1 MLDTQV
7 APASP
12 LRDLRQQL
20 LVKPATLPAIF
31 QTGDRIL
38 AATAVSVGDPAA
50 IPADLPSQRVAVLGS
65 VTIDY
70 LSRAVACAILTE
82 GTAPV
87 VYQAPFGAYIQ
98 EILDPASPLHGF
110 GPELAVI
117 APTWRDLIAPLP
129 IGASAAEVG
138 AALEAKVGLFAA
150 LWDRLSAKQ
159 VRIIQHTMVPPTARY
174 CGIA

>member
-1 MLDTQV
+1 MLDSPV
-7 APASP
+7 APAR
-12 LRDLRQQL
+12 LLLDLRQKL
-20 LVKPATLPAIF
+20 LAKPPTLPAIF

-38 AATAVSVGDPAA
+38 AATADPTA
-50 IPADLPSQRVAVLGS
+50 ISPNLPTERVAVLGS

-70 LSRAVACAILTE
+70 LSRAVACGILAE

-110 GPELAVI
+110 GPDLAVI

-129 IGASAAEVG
+129 IGASAGEVD
-138 AALEAKVGLFAA
+138 AALEAKVGLFGT
-150 LWDRLSAKQ
+150 LWDRLGSKQ
-159 VRIIQHTMVPPTARY
+159 VRIIRAYPVNADTHYM
-174 CGIA
+174 